1 VRVLAVCPGY
11 VRSEFHTVL
20 GVQERMQRLPGLFW
34 MEADDLAERTM
45 LALAGRQPVLV
56 PGLLNRSLAALASL
70 LPQSVSA
77 RLSSAF
83 SRRYRGR

>member
-1 VRVLAVCPGY
+1 
-11 VRSEFHTVL
+11 
-20 GVQERMQRLPGLFW
+20 
-34 MEADDLAERTM
+34 MEADDLAARTM

-70 LPQSVSA
+70 LPQAVSA